1 MTNRGPAAYDGEMRL
16 ALAAL
21 FAVAA
26 VAVAGG
32 AVRGAS
38 GAGATEIQ
46 RGITVSGTG
55 TVTTVP
61 DRAAFAFG
69 VTSRARTASDALD
82 ANGAA
87 MSKVIAALKTAGVD
101 AADVQTAEISL
112 SPRVSDSGETIL
124 GYEVS
129 NTVTAK
135 LHDVG
140 KAGDVIDAAVRAG
153 ADTVSGPNLFKS
165 DQDALVRDALKTAVA
180 NARAKAEA
188 IAAAANVQLGRVT
201 SVVESGAPVPVPIAV
216 ERGAPAATPVEPGT
230 QELQASVTVT
240 FSIA

>member
-1 MTNRGPAAYDGEMRL
+1 MTDEMRL

-21 FAVAA
+21 FAVTA

-32 AVRGAS
+32 SVGGAS
-38 GAGATEIQ
+38 GAGATDGP

-55 TVTTVP
+55 TATTVP
-61 DRAAFAFG
+61 DRATFDFG

-87 MSKVIAALKTAGVD
+87 MSRVIAALKAAGVD
-101 AADVQTAEISL
+101 AADIQTAEISL

-135 LHDVG
+135 LRDLG
-140 KAGDVIDAAVRAG
+140 KAGDVIDAAVHAG
-153 ADTVSGPNLFKS
+153 ADTVSGPNLVKS
-165 DQDALVRDALKTAVA
+165 DQEALVRDALKTAVA

-201 SVVESGAPVPVPIAV
+201 SVVEGGAPVPLPITL

-240 FSIA
+240 FSLA

>member
-1 MTNRGPAAYDGEMRL
+1 MTGEMRL

-38 GAGATEIQ
+38 GGGSAEIQ

-69 VTSRARTASDALD
+69 VTSRGRTASEALD

-87 MSKVIAALKTAGVD
+87 MRKVIAALKAAGVD
-101 AADVQTAEISL
+101 AADIQTAEISL
-112 SPRVSDSGETIL
+112 SPR
-124 GYEVS
+124 
-129 NTVTAK
+129 
-135 LHDVG
+135 
-140 KAGDVIDAAVRAG
+140 
-153 ADTVSGPNLFKS
+153 
-165 DQDALVRDALKTAVA
+165 
-180 NARAKAEA
+180 
-188 IAAAANVQLGRVT
+188 
-201 SVVESGAPVPVPIAV
+201 
-216 ERGAPAATPVEPGT
+216 
-230 QELQASVTVT
+230 
-240 FSIA
+240 

>member
-1 MTNRGPAAYDGEMRL
+1 MTGEMRL

-32 AVRGAS
+32 AVRGAT

-55 TVTTVP
+55 TVTTIP
-61 DRAAFAFG
+61 DRAGFAFG
-69 VTSRARTASDALD
+69 VTSRAMTASEALD

-87 MSKVIAALKTAGVD
+87 MRRVIAALKAAGVD
-101 AADVQTAEISL
+101 GADIQTAEISL
-112 SPRVSDSGETIL
+112 SPRVSDSGEAIL

-135 LHDVG
+135 LRDLG
-140 KAGDVIDAAVRAG
+140 KAGDVIDAAVHAG
-153 ADTVSGPNLFKS
+153 ADTVSGPSLFKS

-180 NARAKAEA
+180 DARAKAEA

-201 SVVESGAPVPVPIAV
+201 SVVEGGAQVPVPIAAD
-216 ERGAPAATPVEPGT
+216 RAAPAATPVEPGT
-230 QELQASVTVT
+230 TELQATVTVT